1 MTPNTSAQEQLAP
14 KNNVIQRLTALSWK
28 DLAFVLVPIVL
39 LCIAAVWV
47 TVKLIQPA
55 PPDTLVILS
64 GPEGSSFESTA
75 QRYAKIIG
83 THGIKVKVV
92 TTEGSEENL
101 NLLMNKKTVADV
113 AMVQNGLADKAESQ
127 ALMSLG
133 TLYVQPILV
142 FYRGK
147 QNVDHIA
154 QLKRKRIVIGPV
166 GSGTHTLAS
175 KILEENDLSKDDA
188 TLITMDGDDAIQ
200 ALRDKK
206 VDAIFVMSE
215 LIRGKQVRE
224 LMKTPGVKLM
234 SFRQADGYL
243 RRMRFLSRLTAPE
256 GSFDLGLNLPPM
268 DIQLIGTPVELVAR
282 EGLHPAISD
291 LLISAAREVHGKSGM
306 FRKTNEF
313 PAAVERDFPLSE
325 DAKRYYAS
333 GSPFL
338 YKRLPFWLASLIDRV
353 LLLIVP
359 LAIVLVPASRLLAP
373 LYRWRVRSKIYRW
386 YGALMVIEREMSLA
400 DSAERSAQIH
410 VRLAEI
416 ESAVDAMHAPLAY
429 ADQLYVL
436 REHIGFVKRRFSP
449 VGAS

>member
-1 MTPNTSAQEQLAP
+1 MTPHPSGQDLLSP
-14 KNNVIQRLTALSWK
+14 KENLLQRLTSLSWK
-28 DLAFVLVPIVL
+28 DLGFVLIPIL
-39 LCIAAVWV
+39 LLVITAIWAAV
-47 TVKLIQPA
+47 KLFQPA
-55 PPDTLVILS
+55 PPGTLVILS
-64 GPEGSSFESTA
+64 GPAGSSFENTA
-75 QRYAKIIG
+75 QRYAKIIA

-92 TTEGSEENL
+92 ATDGSEENL
-101 NLLMNKKTVADV
+101 NLLMNKKNVADV
-113 AMVQNGLADKAESQ
+113 ALVQNGLADKAESQ
-127 ALMSLG
+127 SLVSLG
-133 TLYVQPILV
+133 TLYVQPIMV
-142 FYRGK
+142 FYRSKGTI
-147 QNVDHIA
+147 DHVA
-154 QLKRKRIVIGPV
+154 QLKNKRIAIGPV
-166 GSGTHTLAS
+166 GSGTNTLAS
-175 KILEENDLSKDDA
+175 KILAENDLGKDDA
-188 TLITMDGDDAIQ
+188 TLLAMDGDDAMQ
-200 ALRDKK
+200 ALLDKK

-215 LIRGKQVRE
+215 LIRGKQIRE
-224 LMKTPGVKLM
+224 LMKAPGVKLM

-256 GSFDLGLNLPPM
+256 GSFDLGLNLPPT

-291 LLISAAREVHGKSGM
+291 LLIAAAREVHGKSGM

-325 DAKRYYAS
+325 EAKRYYAS

-338 YKRLPFWLASLIDRV
+338 YKRLPFWLASLIDR
-353 LLLIVP
+353 LLLFIVP

-400 DSAERSAQIH
+400 DSAERSSQIH
-410 VRLAEI
+410 ARLAEI

-436 REHIGFVKRRFSP
+436 REHIGFVKKRFRP
-449 VGAS
+449 VGVG